1 MVPFGSGRA
10 SRARGLC
17 GRPWA
22 RQCGVGWLQSTATGT
37 SSKVGLARAA
47 GAGGPQKFRGTADAR
62 PERKACWSHAR
73 PRILRSENAG
83 RPVVS
88 QAPGE
93 SIDMLTAL
101 PDGPLGLVL
110 HHAPVDTLLRLQRV
124 CTHLR
129 DLIHRDLESNQK
141 LLAYTRKIGK
151 VSAHTC
157 FASRVVLSC
166 SDVPCGRCHSG

>member
-1 MVPFGSGRA
+1 
-10 SRARGLC
+10 
-17 GRPWA
+17 
-22 RQCGVGWLQSTATGT
+22 
-37 SSKVGLARAA
+37 
-47 GAGGPQKFRGTADAR
+47 
-62 PERKACWSHAR
+62 
-73 PRILRSENAG
+73 
-83 RPVVS
+83 
-88 QAPGE
+88 
-93 SIDMLTAL
+93 MLTAL

-129 DLIHRDLESNQK
+129 DLIHRDLESNQR
-141 LLAYTRKIGK
+141 LLQ